1 MTDKNFTNQSFNIF
15 KKRNLN
21 EERVI
26 DKYKIT
32 QNMKL
37 SEMYKNIYSSKV
49 GVAINHIKTKSG
61 GAAKFELVFPICLN
75 PEQIVSDST

>member
-49 GVAINHIKTKSG
+49 GVAINHIKTNNFGMMNEGSFIK
-61 GAAKFELVFPICLN
+61 AEKTRKY
-75 PEQIVSDST
+75 DSI